1 MMTKADSDL
10 KEQTQKLVTTPVIEV
25 SEDILRMRKQI
36 GSLTSAKQDLDHE
49 MQRMQVDIRN
59 LEENFKS
66 FALASPV
73 DEELNDIN
81 DFCVRSFDVVYSKLN
96 RLKVAVVIAIII
108 GVIGCIL

>member
-1 MMTKADSDL
+1 MTKAITTKWL
-10 KEQTQKLVTTPVIEV
+10 QEQIE
-25 SEDILRMRKQI
+25 
-36 GSLTSAKQDLDHE
+36 SLASIQQDDENKMLH
-49 MQRMQVDIRN
+49 MQVDISN

-66 FALASPV
+66 FALSSPV

-96 RLKVAVVIAIII
+96 RLKVAVVIATVI

>member
-1 MMTKADSDL
+1 MTKAITTKWL
-10 KEQTQKLVTTPVIEV
+10 QEQIE
-25 SEDILRMRKQI
+25 
-36 GSLTSAKQDLDHE
+36 SLASIQQDDENKMLH
-49 MQRMQVDIRN
+49 MQVDISN

-66 FALASPV
+66 FALTSPV

-96 RLKVAVVIAIII
+96 RLKVAVVIATVI